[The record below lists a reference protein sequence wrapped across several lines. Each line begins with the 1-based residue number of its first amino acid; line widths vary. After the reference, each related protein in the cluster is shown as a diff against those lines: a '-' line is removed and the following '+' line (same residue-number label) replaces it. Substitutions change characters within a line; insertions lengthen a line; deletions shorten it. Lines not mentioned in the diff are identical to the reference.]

1 MQFYKVEMKGE
12 VILLSVDYAADLFR
26 RLATGAHIIILYSHA
41 AFLTPTNACKV
52 RRPDY
57 IEANIAGQSLSS
69 VLHSCSYTE
78 GKVLLHDRAY
88 SLYFYICKYT

>member
-1 MQFYKVEMKGE
+1 MQFYNVEMKGE
-12 VILLSVDYAADLFR
+12 VIRLSVDYAADLFR

-57 IEANIAGQSLSS
+57 AFDSEGDRYLFLFFLAFVSPSLNPSFDCREYEERS
-69 VLHSCSYTE
+69 DGCR
-78 GKVLLHDRAY
+78 G
-88 SLYFYICKYT
+88 

>member
-57 IEANIAGQSLSS
+57 AFDS
-69 VLHSCSYTE
+69 E
-78 GKVLLHDRAY
+78 GDRYLFLFFLAFVNPSFDCREY
-88 SLYFYICKYT
+88 EERSDGCRG

>member
-12 VILLSVDYAADLFR
+12 VILLSVDYADDLFR

-57 IEANIAGQSLSS
+57 AFDS
-69 VLHSCSYTE
+69 E
-78 GKVLLHDRAY
+78 GDRYLFLFFLAFVSPSFDCREY
-88 SLYFYICKYT
+88 EERSDGCRG

>member
-1 MQFYKVEMKGE
+1 M
-12 VILLSVDYAADLFR
+12 L
-26 RLATGAHIIILYSHA
+26 RLEAIG
-41 AFLTPTNACKV
+41 
-52 RRPDY
+52 RRPTCILHS

-88 SLYFYICKYT
+88 LLYFYICKYT